1 MRDRPY
7 SLSARA
13 PRPPRRISLACF
25 IGGVVL
31 AAVAGGSVAAVA
43 EPLRAEASSAVDAL
57 PAFTWRGFHV
67 GFNFGGGVG
76 LGAALPGY
84 RTGEELR
91 PDAAWALPP
100 ARPGGVLGGVQAG
113 YDYAFGKLVVGLEAD
128 WHAAG
133 LSGGSRAIGAGA
145 EPPAAVASRRAIDWF
160 GTLRGRIGYAL
171 LPRLL
176 VYGTGGLAYGG
187 GGNLFTYADAR
198 RREGESLNNPTRLG
212 FAVGGGL
219 EWAFRPDWSA
229 RLDYLYV
236 DLARSPGHVARL
248 EGEEEAAPAEE
259 KEGRPKLPAFATLA
273 GYSNRF
279 HAIRAGINYRFN
291 FLGDA
296 GVDAKPQETF
306 ELEGD
311 KSPEI
316 STHYIFGFTYGTD
329 IETEGKGE
337 VLSITRMD
345 FRKRGPALPALD
357 EEELRKIPRGGSFY
371 RAVVETLEFEHTLT
385 DRLQYALG
393 VIGANHNIRG
403 VQGVEDIRNTN
414 LKGVLGEL
422 RYILLKRGVDAPFGV
437 ALHVEPRWSHVSGVT
452 GQPETAVE
460 SDNRLMI
467 DAALVPGKLFAAVN
481 VIHQPV
487 IVREP
492 GEPKWFRRAYFGAF
506 GGFSYFL
513 NPKVA
518 VGGGV
523 QYLQSNSNG
532 FWLNK
537 FDGDALYVGPQ
548 IYVRL
553 TDRLFLTGSYS
564 TQVAGHAIVD
574 PRPLDLVNF
583 PRETARIQF
592 GGEF

>member
-1 MRDRPY
+1 MGGRQHEERLEDDLSGGEAMRVHGEAVTAKALRPRTPMLSHPGHKRGVALLLALVNGCGV
-7 SLSARA
+7 SL
-13 PRPPRRISLACF
+13 
-25 IGGVVL
+25 G
-31 AAVAGGSVAAVA
+31 
-43 EPLRAEASSAVDAL
+43 EPFHHSASSASDAP

-67 GFNFGGGVG
+67 GFNFGGGFG

-84 RTGEELR
+84 RTGEGLR
-91 PDAAWALPP
+91 PDAAWTLPP
-100 ARPGGVLGGVQAG
+100 TNPGGVLGGVQAG
-113 YDYAFGKLVVGLEAD
+113 FDYAFGPLVVGLEAD

-133 LSGGSRAIGAGA
+133 LSGGSRAVSTGT
-145 EPPAAVASRRAIDWF
+145 EPLALLNSRRAIDWF
-160 GTLRGRIGYAL
+160 GTLRGRVGYSM

-187 GGNLFTYADAR
+187 GGNLFTHFDAR
-198 RREGESLNNPTRLG
+198 RQEGESLNNPTRLG

-219 EWAFRPDWSA
+219 EWAFLPGWSA
-229 RLDYLYV
+229 RLDYLYL
-236 DLARSPGHVARL
+236 DLARSAGHVARL
-248 EGEEEAAPAEE
+248 EGEEEEP
-259 KEGRPKLPAFATLA
+259 EGERRARLPAFATLG
-273 GYSNRF
+273 GYSNRS

-291 FLGDA
+291 FIGDA
-296 GVDAKPQETF
+296 EADDKPQEMF

-337 VLSITRMD
+337 ILSITRMD
-345 FRKRGPALPALD
+345 FGKRGPSFPAFD
-357 EEELRKIPRGGSFY
+357 EQELRKIPQGGSFY
-371 RAVVETLEFEHTLT
+371 RAVVETAEFEHTLT

-403 VQGVEDIRNTN
+403 VQGIEDRGNTS

-422 RYILLKRGVDAPFGV
+422 RYILLKRDVDAPFGV

-467 DAALVPGKLFAAVN
+467 DAVLVPGKLFAAVN

-487 IVREP
+487 IVREL

-506 GGFSYFL
+506 GGFTYFL

-518 VGGGV
+518 LGGGL
-523 QYLQSNSNG
+523 QYL
-532 FWLNK
+532 K
-537 FDGDALYVGPQ
+537 
-548 IYVRL
+548 
-553 TDRLFLTGSYS
+553 
-564 TQVAGHAIVD
+564 AIRTVS
-574 PRPLDLVNF
+574 
-583 PRETARIQF
+583 
-592 GGEF
+592 G